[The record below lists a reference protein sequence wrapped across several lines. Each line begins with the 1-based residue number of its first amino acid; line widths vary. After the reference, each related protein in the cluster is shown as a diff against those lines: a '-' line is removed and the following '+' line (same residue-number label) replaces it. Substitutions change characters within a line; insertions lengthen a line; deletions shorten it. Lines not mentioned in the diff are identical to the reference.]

1 MAALRVLELYSGIGG
16 MHQAL
21 KGTRQPGRAAPRPAP
36 RRLPPLWTPSSRC
49 APDPRGAVRSA
60 IFSRGLRWPL
70 ASAPSPPCVSPPPSC
85 TDARKEA
92 MGWEAASLPSS
103 RSLEARPPHLGLEWG
118 GGTRVEGEEA
128 VPMEETR
135 ESCICAEVVAAVDV
149 NTLANEVYKHNFPS
163 TPLWAKTIEGIT
175 LKEFDRLSFDM
186 ILMSP
191 PCQPFTRLQK
201 CPKYLLLENVKGFE
215 SSSARNELLR
225 TLETCGFKYQE
236 FLLSPTCLGIPN
248 SRLRYFLIAKL
259 HQEPFFFHVPGQILT
274 RLPDQNL
281 EELSKDKVVDKTGSS
296 FPSGEKSLDSNT
308 SPDCSSKKGPLPKG
322 AFLFKLETAEQMVR
336 KHRQDNDPSIQMLE
350 DFLEEENEEMSQ
362 YFLAPKSLVRYA
374 FLLDIVK
381 PTCRRSTCF
390 TKGYGHYVEGTGSV
404 LQTAVDV
411 ELESV
416 FKHIENLTEEEK
428 LMKLSTLKLRYFTPR
443 EIANLHGFP
452 PEFGMCSQSTHF
464 YFILQLCQCS
474 FLLGVMCAFYFAI
487 FF

>member
-1 MAALRVLELYSGIGG
+1 MAPLRVLELYSGIGG

-21 KGTRQPGRAAPRPAP
+21 KE
-36 RRLPPLWTPSSRC
+36 
-49 APDPRGAVRSA
+49 
-60 IFSRGLRWPL
+60 
-70 ASAPSPPCVSPPPSC
+70 SC
-85 TDARKEA
+85 TY
-92 MGWEAASLPSS
+92 
-103 RSLEARPPHLGLEWG
+103 
-118 GGTRVEGEEA
+118 
-128 VPMEETR
+128 
-135 ESCICAEVVAAVDV
+135 AEVIAAVDV

-163 TPLWAKTIEGIT
+163 TLLWAKTIEGIT

-201 CPKYLLLENVKGFE
+201 LPKYLLLENVKGFE
-215 SSSARNELLR
+215 SSSARNELLQ

-259 HQEPFFFHVPGQILT
+259 HQEPFSFQAPGQILT
-274 RLPDQNL
+274 RFPDQDL
-281 EELSKDKVVDKTGSS
+281 EDLVKAKVADKVVEASS
-296 FPSGEKSLDSNT
+296 LSSEEKNLDPNIG
-308 SPDCSSKKGPLPKG
+308 PDCSSKKSLPKG
-322 AFLFKLETAEQMVR
+322 AFLFKLETVEEMER
-336 KHRQDNDPSIQMLE
+336 KHSQDNDSSIQMLKY
-350 DFLEEENEEMSQ
+350 FLEDENEEMGL
-362 YFLAPKSLVRYA
+362 YFLPPKYLLRYA

-411 ELESV
+411 QLESV
-416 FKHIENLTEEEK
+416 FKHIEDLPEEEK

-452 PEFGMCSQSTHF
+452 LEFGFPDKVTIKQR
-464 YFILQLCQCS
+464 YR
-474 FLLGVMCAFYFAI
+474 LLGNSLNVHVVAKLI
-487 FF
+487 SVLLG